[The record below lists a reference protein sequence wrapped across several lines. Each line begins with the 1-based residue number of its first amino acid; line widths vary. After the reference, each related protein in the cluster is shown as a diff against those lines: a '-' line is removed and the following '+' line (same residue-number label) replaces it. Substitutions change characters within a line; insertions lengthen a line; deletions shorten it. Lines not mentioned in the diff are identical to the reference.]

1 MMTEE
6 LVRRNY
12 SDGTARAYLRSLKE
26 FAKYFNRP
34 PDQLGVEQIRK

>member
-12 SDGTARAYLRSLKE
+12 SDGTARAYLRFLSEKG
-26 FAKYFNRP
+26 
-34 PDQLGVEQIRK
+34 DCI